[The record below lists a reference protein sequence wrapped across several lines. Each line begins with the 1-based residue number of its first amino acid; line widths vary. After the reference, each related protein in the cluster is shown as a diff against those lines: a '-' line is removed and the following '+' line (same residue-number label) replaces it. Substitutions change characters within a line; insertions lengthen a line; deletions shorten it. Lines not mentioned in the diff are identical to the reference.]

1 MNNFFE
7 FSKRQLQF
15 IFFLASISVLAAVYL
30 FVKAYAFPTENSSGL
45 EVFLGTET
53 QLFTGLFIVDPNTS
67 PADSLELLPGIGKI
81 LADRIVAYREENRFM
96 EPIDITNVPGIG
108 ARKYEKIK
116 PYLKVSYR

>member
-30 FVKAYAFPTENSSGL
+30 FVKAYAFPSENSTGL
-45 EVFLGTET
+45 EVFIGENTPV
-53 QLFTGLFIVDPNTS
+53 FTGLFIVDPNTT
-67 PADSLELLPGIGKI
+67 PADSLELLPGIGRI
-81 LADRIVAYREENRFM
+81 LADRIVEYREENKFV
-96 EPIDITNVPGIG
+96 ETIDITNVPGIG

-116 PYLKVSYR
+116 PYLKISYR